1 MSVAGLIINQKSSRS
16 PSIMDDLLYVAKRFP
31 GVRSIVLDGI
41 EGLDRTLAEL
51 NRAKI
56 DTLIVAGGDGTLQA
70 AFTDSIN
77 MRRFEYSPD
86 VVAVPCGMT
95 NVIAADCGLQ
105 GAPGGSLDSFLWRR
119 KRGDVRRVTRPLMGV
134 RFGENSPAIYGFF
147 LGAGAF
153 HSAVKFSRNTVQTSG
168 AKRSLALA
176 LSIGGYI
183 AKAVFGE
190 KPSEPPLL
198 ADMHS
203 GDSAPYEG
211 ERELTIAMMT
221 TLRRL
226 VLGIYPFWGEGDD
239 PLAITTIDFPSRK
252 LLRAAPIVLRGRSA
266 PWFSREGYQ
275 SWRTSG
281 LEIGFEGPFV
291 FDGEI
296 YHVEPNQR
304 MTIETTHNAGFLL

>member
-16 PSIMDDLLYVAKRFP
+16 ASIMDDLLYVAKCFP

-41 EGLDRTLAEL
+41 EGLDRTLADL

-105 GAPGGSLDSFLWRR
+105 GAPVGSLDKFLWRR

-134 RFGENSPAIYGFF
+134 RIGENAPSIYGFF

-153 HSAVKFSRNTVQTSG
+153 HSAVKFSRSTIQAKG
-168 AKRSLALA
+168 AKRSVALA
-176 LSIGGYI
+176 LSVGGYI
-183 AKAVFGE
+183 AKLAFGE
-190 KPSEPPLL
+190 KSKTAPLL
-198 ADMHS
+198 ADMH
-203 GDSAPYEG
+203 GGENAPYEG
-211 ERELTIAMMT
+211 RRALTIAMIS

-226 VLGIYPFWGEGDD
+226 VLGIYPFWGEGDA
-239 PLAITTIDFPSRK
+239 PLAVTTIDFPSRK
-252 LLRAAPIVLRGRSA
+252 LLRAAPLVLRGKSA
-266 PWFSREGYQ
+266 PWFDREGYQ
-275 SWRTSG
+275 SWRANE
-281 LEIGFEGPFV
+281 LDIGFEGPFV

-296 YHVEPNQR
+296 YQLEQNQR
-304 MTIETTHNAGFLL
+304 MTIETTHSAGFLL